1 MVTAPDTRY
10 AERSGQHVAYQVA
23 GQGPVDIVFIAE
35 WWNQVEAMWDEPLV
49 SSVLHRLA
57 SFSRL
62 ICFDKRGVGLSD
74 PVALDESMVLDDWL
88 DDLESVMDAA
98 GSDRAV
104 VVGCSGG
111 GPLSLLFAAS
121 RPDRVSGLV
130 LVNSY
135 ARFARAPDYSIG
147 VPPHVIEWGLRYIEE
162 GWGTGEHLDVLAP
175 SLAGDAQ
182 FRTWWARYQRQ
193 ALSPGSAAVIQR
205 MLFELDVRS
214 VLPAVRAPTLVLHRT
229 DDAFIRIGCGHFLA
243 DHLPDGRLVALPG
256 SDHVFFAGD
265 ADALVD
271 EIEAFA
277 TGEHPGPSADRV
289 LRTLLFTDVV
299 GSTDHAVTVGD
310 RAWKMLLDRHDA
322 IVRREIDRFR
332 GTEVDRAGDGFFISF
347 DGPGRAVHCALAI
360 SRAVR
365 DLGIEVR
372 AGLHTGEVEL
382 RRDGISG
389 LAVHVAAR
397 VSSLGGPG
405 EVQTTSTV
413 RDLVVGSGLH
423 FADRGRHPLKGV
435 PDEWQVF
442 AVSD

>member
-1 MVTAPDTRY
+1 MVTPPDTRY
-10 AERSGQHVAYQVA
+10 AERAGQHVAYQVV
-23 GQGPVDIVFIAE
+23 GDGPVDIVFIAE

-74 PVALDESMVLDDWL
+74 PVALGDSMVLDDWL

-98 GSDRAV
+98 GSERAV

-121 RPDRVSGLV
+121 RPERVTGLV

-135 ARFARAPDYSIG
+135 ARFARAPDYPIG
-147 VPPHVIEWGLRYIEE
+147 VPPQVIEWGLRYIEE
-162 GWGTGEHLDVLAP
+162 GWGTGEHLEVLAP
-175 SLAGDAQ
+175 SLAGDVQ
-182 FRTWWARYQRQ
+182 FRKWWARYQRQ

-205 MLFELDVRS
+205 MLFALDVRS
-214 VLPAVRAPTLVLHRT
+214 ILPTVRAPTLVLHRK
-229 DDAFIRIGCGHFLA
+229 DDAFIRIGFGRFLA
-243 DHLPDGRLVALPG
+243 DNLPDGRLMELPG

-277 TGEHPGPSADRV
+277 TGEHPGPSVDRV
-289 LRTLLFTDVV
+289 LSTLLFTDVV
-299 GSTDHAVTVGD
+299 GSTDHAVAVGD
-310 RAWKMLLDRHDA
+310 RAWKTLLDRHDA
-322 IVRREIDRFR
+322 ALRREIDRFR
-332 GTEVDRAGDGFFISF
+332 GVEVDRAGDGFFISF

-365 DLGIEVR
+365 ELGIEVR

-382 RRDGISG
+382 RRDGLSG

-397 VSSLGGPG
+397 VSSMGGAG
-405 EVQTTSTV
+405 DVLTTSTV

-423 FADRGRHPLKGV
+423 FTDRGRHRLKGV
-435 PDEWQVF
+435 PDDWQVF
-442 AVSD
+442 AVTD

>member
-1 MVTAPDTRY
+1 MVTPPDTRY
-10 AERSGQHVAYQVA
+10 AERAGQHVACQVV
-23 GQGPVDIVFIAE
+23 GDGPVDIVFIAE

-49 SSVLHRLA
+49 SSVLHRMA

-74 PVALDESMVLDDWL
+74 PVALGDSMVLDDWL

-98 GSDRAV
+98 GSERAV

-121 RPDRVSGLV
+121 RPERVSGLV

-135 ARFARAPDYSIG
+135 ARFARAPDYPIG
-147 VPPHVIEWGLRYIEE
+147 VPAHVVEWGLRYIEE
-162 GWGTGEHLDVLAP
+162 GWGTGEHLEVLAP

-182 FRTWWARYQRQ
+182 FRKWWARYQRQ

-205 MLFELDVRS
+205 MLFELDVRR
-214 VLPAVRAPTLVLHRT
+214 VLPAVRAPTLVLHRA
-229 DDAFIRIGCGHFLA
+229 DDAFIRIGFGRFLA
-243 DHLPDGRLVALPG
+243 DHLPEGRLVELPG

-299 GSTDHAVTVGD
+299 GSTDHAVAVGD

-322 IVRREIDRFR
+322 VVRREIDRFR
-332 GTEVDRAGDGFFISF
+332 GTEVDRAGDGFFVAF

-365 DLGIEVR
+365 ELGIDVR
-372 AGLHTGEVEL
+372 AGLHIGEVEL

-397 VSSLGGPG
+397 VSSLGGAG
-405 EVQTTSTV
+405 DVLTTSTV
-413 RDLVVGSGLH
+413 RDLVVGSSLH
-423 FADRGRHPLKGV
+423 FTDRGHHPLKGV